1 MKLIEC
7 KLRIEDSQLVLGRGR
22 RRVNSSSY
30 FGSDQNLDSK
40 CAAALSCH
48 AAGAPPNAAP
58 VADR

>member
-7 KLRIEDSQLVLGRGR
+7 KLRIEDSQFVLGRGR
-22 RRVNSSSY
+22 RRVNSSY
-30 FGSDQNLDSK
+30 FIGEEVPDSK

-48 AAGAPPNAAP
+48 AAGAPPNAVP